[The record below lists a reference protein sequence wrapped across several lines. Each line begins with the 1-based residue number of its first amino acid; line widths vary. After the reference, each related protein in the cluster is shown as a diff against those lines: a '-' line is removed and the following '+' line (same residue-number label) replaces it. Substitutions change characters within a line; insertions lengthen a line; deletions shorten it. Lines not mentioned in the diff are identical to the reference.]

1 MNLTYGTQFPIWR
14 KALHLLYGNG
24 GSCGASL
31 WDISTIHMPAC
42 IHLANKAYQQLSIR
56 CLLVYHAK
64 CDWAL
69 KLCQARHY
77 KTH

>member
-14 KALHLLYGNG
+14 KALHLLYGNRG
-24 GSCGASL
+24 CCGASL
-31 WDISTIHMPAC
+31 WDISTIHMPAF
-42 IHLANKAYQQLSIR
+42 IHLANKAYQQLPFR